1 MFVDEIWDFK
11 SLNMG
16 RELEIAG
23 EFIYDSAKKAM
34 SMSGLNNNYEIN
46 IILYTGAVGI
56 ERLQKIY
63 LCLVAQDPTDTSS
76 MPKCLKQHNHT
87 ELQSEISRYT
97 EKQVSKNA
105 MGLLGVFADY
115 YNNFRYANYSP
126 GKHGNDLRKLFIG
139 FLKKLN
145 GKFNFKE
152 PCAAV
157 QFEDFKRFYIN
168 ELGKLAVHYYSL
180 IHDQAREINTYTY
193 EIDSLSRASRVFWPT
208 QRRTLY
214 EQMVLEQDATKELL
228 LYIYKKDR
236 GTGVFKLLDEME
248 ALDFDDGMVNE
259 YLENLCYGNV
269 NDSLIDYVDD
279 LHEEIEDKTQRKER
293 KELLSLIGN
302 CSVWFDLDEED
313 DGEDIE

>member
-87 ELQSEISRYT
+87 ELQREISRYT

-259 YLENLCYGNV
+259 YLENLCSGNV